1 LNDTAKLCVGQLDVR
16 LPRALHKEGGKARSK
31 YSRTHAVNPVSM
43 QRVESRGKLK
53 TSPRRRDGEPSSTG
67 PGHPLLTRGAR
78 RACGGPGGQDEPG
91 GGGLAVDM
99 CVPEP
104 PPPCCTYRRRR
115 AACPGGEYFCSYAV
129 CAPPCTVAPQAASL
143 CSGRNFW
150 QLKGIPRLG
159 LESVSVADGPH
170 GLRCQE
176 NEADHLGM
184 GASLPATCF
193 PTAVTLAGNT
203 HP

>member
-1 LNDTAKLCVGQLDVR
+1 MLTCTLRSLRSVR
-16 LPRALHKEGGKARSK
+16 
-31 YSRTHAVNPVSM
+31 
-43 QRVESRGKLK
+43 
-53 TSPRRRDGEPSSTG
+53 TG
-67 PGHPLLTRGAR
+67 YTN
-78 RACGGPGGQDEPG
+78 Q
-91 GGGLAVDM
+91 
-99 CVPEP
+99 P
-104 PPPCCTYRRRR
+104 PACCTYLRRRE
-115 AACPGGEYFCSYAV
+115 ACLAPRGTTVCTPYAPRV
-129 CAPPCTVAPQAASL
+129 LWPQAASL

-193 PTAVTLAGNT
+193 PTAVTLAATWDVGLL
-203 HP
+203 HEVGRPYP